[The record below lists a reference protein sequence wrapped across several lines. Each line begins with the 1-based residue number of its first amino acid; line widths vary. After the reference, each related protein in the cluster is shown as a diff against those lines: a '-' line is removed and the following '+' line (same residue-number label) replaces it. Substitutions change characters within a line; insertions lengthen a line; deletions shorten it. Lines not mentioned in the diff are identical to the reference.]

1 MFDYDDGVLF
11 AVIAACLYT
20 EDLSLA
26 TGGPSDPHLD
36 VQPALPASEVQTF
49 VQVRNLTLSKVSGTN
64 CTGTPARKR
73 IGLASRPS

>member
-26 TGGPSDPHLD
+26 TGGPLDPHSVVPPL
-36 VQPALPASEVQTF
+36 
-49 VQVRNLTLSKVSGTN
+49 RSGSQ
-64 CTGTPARKR
+64 
-73 IGLASRPS
+73 LQ

>member
-26 TGGPSDPHLD
+26 TGGPLDP
-36 VQPALPASEVQTF
+36 
-49 VQVRNLTLSKVSGTN
+49 
-64 CTGTPARKR
+64 
-73 IGLASRPS
+73 

>member
-26 TGGPSDPHLD
+26 TGGPLDPQVD
-36 VQPALPASEVQTF
+36 VHAALGA
-49 VQVRNLTLSKVSGTN
+49 
-64 CTGTPARKR
+64 A
-73 IGLASRPS
+73 